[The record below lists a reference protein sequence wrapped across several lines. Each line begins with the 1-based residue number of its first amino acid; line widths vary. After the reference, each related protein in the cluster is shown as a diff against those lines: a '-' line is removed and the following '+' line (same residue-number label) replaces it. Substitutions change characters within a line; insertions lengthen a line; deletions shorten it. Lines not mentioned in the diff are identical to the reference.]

1 MVALGI
7 SGIGDLRGALV
18 QNVKTLTGYY
28 EAIEAGRFPIERGY
42 VLDRD
47 DRIRRYVITELMC
60 RLRLDLPEV
69 SRQYD
74 IDARQVLRSGTR
86 GPRRRRVAS
95 CGRLVTIDDES
106 IEVTEEGRQF
116 VRNVCMIVDRH
127 YRGRAAGSTPVFS
140 RTV

>member
-1 MVALGI
+1 MVAVGV

-69 SRQYD
+69 SRRYG
-74 IDARQVLRSGTR
+74 IDARQYFAQELTELAGDDSPSADG
-86 GPRRRRVAS
+86 
-95 CGRLVTIDDES
+95 LVTIDDES

-116 VRNVCMIVDRH
+116 VRNVCMIFDRH
-127 YRGRAAGSTPVFS
+127 YRERAASSTPVFS